1 MRFGRPA
8 AIAQIC
14 GDRENPDLKGI
25 VTFIPQYDSVLVVA
39 DISGLPASQTG
50 FYGFHIHEGSVCS
63 GDFFGAGSHYD
74 PCGKDHPRHAGDLPP
89 LLGRNGKAYLA
100 VKTDRFSIKEICGK
114 TVVIHSYP
122 DDFKSQPAGNAG
134 RRIACGVIR
143 RV

>member
-63 GDFFGAGSHYD
+63 GDFSGAGSHSAI
-74 PCGKDHPRHAGDLPP
+74 CPP
-89 LLGRNGKAYLA
+89 NP
-100 VKTDRFSIKEICGK
+100 EPPPE
-114 TVVIHSYP
+114 YP
-122 DDFKSQPAGNAG
+122 MLCRKGCP
-134 RRIACGVIR
+134 
-143 RV
+143 